1 MDLDPNALIS
11 KSLQLV
17 DLLFPPH
24 FLVDQSFVPPL
35 IEPLLIPT
43 ETQNLESTL
52 VPPMALHEKNDS
64 LPNNVL
70 SQPYEVLNWK
80 KEHQQ

>member
-1 MDLDPNALIS
+1 MIEKKCIKIRITFYPR
-11 KSLQLV
+11 
-17 DLLFPPH
+17 P
-24 FLVDQSFVPPL
+24 FLTHQSFVPLL

-52 VPPMALHEKNDS
+52 VHPMALHAKNDS
-64 LPNNVL
+64 LPYNVL
-70 SQPYEVLNWK
+70 SQPYVVLNWK